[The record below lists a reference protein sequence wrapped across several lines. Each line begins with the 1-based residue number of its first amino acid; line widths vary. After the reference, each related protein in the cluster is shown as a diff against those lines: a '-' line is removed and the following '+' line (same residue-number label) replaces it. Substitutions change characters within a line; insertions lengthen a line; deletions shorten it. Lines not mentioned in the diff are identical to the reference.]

1 MSAPRIG
8 VTFRPQNPPEL
19 LLETARAAEHAGL
32 DELWLWED
40 CFLESGIAAAS
51 AALAVTDGI
60 DVGIGLLPVPLR
72 NVALTAMELATVERL
87 FPGRIIPVV
96 GHGVQEWMGQ
106 VGARVASP
114 LTLMREYVVA
124 LRRLLTGEN
133 VTVEG
138 RYVNLRDVQLGWP
151 PVAPPA
157 VLVGATKAKTFALSG
172 EVADGT
178 VLVSGTSPAEV
189 RTAREQIGAPRESH
203 QVVQYLSTVFG
214 SDGADRM
221 AAQAEFW
228 GWSTEG
234 ERWAT
239 GEPGAVAEAVH
250 RWIEAGADTVVLE
263 PTEPEPD
270 LLGFVEQAGIV
281 AELVRG

>member
-60 DVGIGLLPVPLR
+60 DVGMGLLPVPLR
-72 NVALTAMELATVERL
+72 NVALTAMELATLERL

-106 VGARVASP
+106 VGTRVASP

-124 LRRLLTGEN
+124 LRRLLAGDK
-133 VTVEG
+133 VSVAG
-138 RYVNLRDVQLGWP
+138 RYVTLDDVQLGWP
-151 PVAPPA
+151 PSTPPA
-157 VLVGATKAKTFALSG
+157 VLVGATKEKTFALSG

-178 VLVSGTSPAEV
+178 VLVSGTSAGEL
-189 RTAREQIGAPRESH
+189 RTAREQIGGARQTH
-203 QVVQYLSTVFG
+203 QVVQYLSTAFG
-214 SDGADRM
+214 GGGAERM
-221 AAQAEFW
+221 AAQAKFW
-228 GWSTEG
+228 GWRTDG
-234 ERWAT
+234 ERWAV
-239 GEPGAVAEAVH
+239 GEPAEVAEAVH
-250 RWIEAGADTVVLE
+250 RWVEAGADTVVLE

-270 LLGFVEQAGIV
+270 LPGFVEQAGIV
-281 AELVRG
+281 AELLRG

>member
-1 MSAPRIG
+1 MSTPRIG
-8 VTFRPQNPPEL
+8 VTFRPQNPPERL
-19 LLETARAAEHAGL
+19 SETARAAEHAGL

-40 CFLESGIAAAS
+40 CFLESGIAAA
-51 AALAVTDGI
+51 AVALAVTDEL

-87 FPGRIIPVV
+87 FPGRFVPVL

-124 LRRLLTGEN
+124 LRRLLAGEN
-133 VTVEG
+133 VSVEG

-151 PVAPPA
+151 PASPPP
-157 VLVGATKAKTFALSG
+157 LLIGATKVKTFALAG
-172 EVADGT
+172 EIADGT
-178 VLVSGTSPAEV
+178 VLVSGTSPVELG
-189 RTAREQIGAPRESH
+189 TAVEQIGAPAGSH
-203 QVVQYLSTVFG
+203 RVVQYLSTAFG
-214 SDGADRM
+214 SDGAGRM
-221 AAQAEFW
+221 AAQSEFW
-228 GWSTEG
+228 GWSADG
-234 ERWAT
+234 ERWAS
-239 GEPGAVAEAVH
+239 GEPAEVAEAAA
-250 RWIEAGADTVVLE
+250 RWIAAGADVVVLE

-281 AELVRG
+281 AELLRG